1 MNRIEIINQLE
12 IKYKEIFSKYWS
24 FYMKKLEQSTNI
36 EILKIYNYLDSNIKY
51 IEKYISILNIQNE
64 ELIQKDIDKNN
75 FIKELNDTLYE
86 PIEKKQFINN
96 PKIHE
101 FD

>member
-1 MNRIEIINQLE
+1 
-12 IKYKEIFSKYWS
+12 
-24 FYMKKLEQSTNI
+24 MKKLEQSTNI